1 MFYITGDKILKADE
15 MTNQDDIQSAI
26 RDANERERYIWRR
39 ARWFMKAVWVCLLIY
54 VLFPWYFGYTTV
66 FRNILYAHHEA

>member
-1 MFYITGDKILKADE
+1 

-39 ARWFMKAVWVCLLIY
+39 ARWFMKAMCVGLLVY
-54 VLFPWYFGYTTV
+54 ALFPVV
-66 FRNILYAHHEA
+66 FWIYYCF

>member
-1 MFYITGDKILKADE
+1 MFYITGDKFHKADE

-26 RDANERERYIWRR
+26 RDANERERYIWRH

-54 VLFPWYFGYTTV
+54 ALFPVV
-66 FRNILYAHHEA
+66 FWIYYCF